1 MEGTRESRL
10 EDIVNWVAKKSE
22 ENDLCHDNTYWIY
35 GLPGIGKTSLA
46 HSICASLHDQRQLA
60 GAFFCQRD
68 DPNLS
73 EPTNILPTFIYK
85 LAENFP
91 PFRKIVANYLR
102 SDPNLTP
109 ESMKDSL
116 FRELLDSLPYGPN
129 NSLVFVID
137 AFDECGD
144 NRRRP
149 ALLRLLTGV
158 VASVSW
164 LKIIITSRPEA
175 DIQRI
180 FDGLIQSSYLKYDL
194 AKDQDASHDLRTF
207 AQREFSL
214 VAQEWDFSPPWPEE
228 SLLDRLIY
236 RANGLFIFIK
246 TLALALERYADPTGF
261 LEAASCK
268 DPILFNL
275 VSYSDVRVQSNP
287 FILKETSVY

>member
-1 MEGTRESRL
+1 MEGTRKSRL
-10 EDIVNWVAKKSE
+10 KDIVNWAAKESE
-22 ENDLCHDNTYWIY
+22 EKGLLHDNTYWIY

-60 GAFFCQRD
+60 GAFFCRRD

-73 EPTNILPTFIYK
+73 EPTNIIPTLMYK

-91 PFRKIVANYLR
+91 PFRKIMANDLR

-116 FRELLDSLPYGPN
+116 FRDLLDNLPYGPN

-144 NRRRP
+144 NRSRP

-158 VASVSW
+158 SASASW

-175 DIQRI
+175 DIQRV
-180 FDGLIQSSYLKYDL
+180 FDGLIRSSYLKYDL

-207 AQREFSL
+207 AQSEFGL
-214 VAQEWDFSPPWPEE
+214 VAQEWEFSPPWPEE
-228 SLLDRLIY
+228 TLLDKLIS
-236 RANGLFIFIK
+236 RADGLFIFIK
-246 TLALALERYADPTGF
+246 TLALALRRCRDPTSI
-261 LEAASCK
+261 LAAASEEVG
-268 DPILFNL
+268 DTVENTIMHIL
-275 VSYSDVRVQSNP
+275 
-287 FILKETSVY
+287 